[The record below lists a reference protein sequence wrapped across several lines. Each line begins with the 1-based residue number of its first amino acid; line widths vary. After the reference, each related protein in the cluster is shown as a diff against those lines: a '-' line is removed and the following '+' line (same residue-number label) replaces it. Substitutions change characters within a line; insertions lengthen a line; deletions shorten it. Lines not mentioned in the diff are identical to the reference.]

1 MVTAEG
7 VYEPSAYV
15 WNALKTNPKIA
26 KNFLFAL
33 ESGATRA
40 RYGPLIANMIA
51 QHYQSQPEEKQETQP

>member
-1 MVTAEG
+1 
-7 VYEPSAYV
+7 V